1 MAKPRTA
8 KQKAALRKAQQA
20 SARKR
25 RKPGSRPKTQA
36 SARRRKA
43 LKAGA
48 AVAVGGA
55 MAYGAT
61 RAYKKDYGNVR
72 SKTKAK
78 SEQAKKAARKKV
90 ANNPRVREAVVKDL
104 LASRRAQ
111 KRLPTK
117 GLKTAPRY
125 RQGRPDVRRK
135 RKARAGR

>member
-1 MAKPRTA
+1 MAKPRTP
-8 KQKAALRKAQQA
+8 KQKAALRKAQLA
-20 SARKR
+20 SAKKR
-25 RKPGSRPKTQA
+25 RKPGSRP
-36 SARRRKA
+36 SAKRSSRRRKA
-43 LKAGA
+43 VKVGA

-55 MAYGAT
+55 MAYGAN
-61 RAYKKDYGNVR
+61 RAYKKDYKNVR

-78 SEQAKKAARKKV
+78 TDQAKKTARQKA
-90 ANNPRVREAVVKDL
+90 ANNPRVREAVAKDL

-125 RQGRPDVRRK
+125 RQGRPDVRKK